1 MPARVLGAPVLPAA
15 GVVSLAVLGIASFH
29 QIGLWRDN
37 STLWRHAK
45 ESTRDNSLVHR
56 ALGSQLIADG
66 KLSEG
71 IEELQTALRMGP
83 VPASTYCDLAS
94 ALERTG
100 RSDEAIEQYRAALAI
115 DDHLPEAHSNLGI
128 LLFKRRH
135 FEEARQQ
142 YARALEIDP
151 SLSQAAVNLAFACL
165 TLRDYPAAIENARRA
180 LKLNAA
186 SPTACQVCIA
196 LALRGEGR
204 LDEAIGELQR
214 VVESAPD
221 DQVARQE
228 LARTLTMKRSSMDGA
243 SRAPQ

>member
-1 MPARVLGAPVLPAA
+1 
-15 GVVSLAVLGIASFH
+15 VLGIAAFH

-45 ESTRDNSLVHR
+45 ECTRDNSFVHR
-56 ALGSQLIADG
+56 ALGSQLAADG
-66 KLSEG
+66 KLGEG

-83 VPASTYCDLAS
+83 VPASTDCDLAS
-94 ALERTG
+94 ALERSG
-100 RSDEAIEQYRAALAI
+100 RIDEAIEQYRAALAI
-115 DDHLPEAHSNLGI
+115 DDHLPEAHSNLGL

-165 TLRDYPAAIENARRA
+165 TLRDYPAAITNAKRA
-180 LKLNAA
+180 LELNPA

-196 LALRGEGR
+196 LALRGEGH
-204 LDEAIGELQR
+204 LDDAIRELER
-214 VVESAPD
+214 VVESAPN

-228 LARTLTMKRSSMDGA
+228 LARTLAMKRGA
-243 SRAPQ
+243 VSGESRAHQ